1 MIPERP
7 RLGAHVR
14 ARRQVVEGRGFVM
27 LHVDGAA
34 PVQLGDREWTVLRQ
48 ADGTRDLEGIRLAAS
63 QAGAPVRAEHLRDFL
78 RQLAHL
84 GCFEAREEDGAP
96 AVARDLP
103 IEHLPGYTFACD
115 GAGGCCGQ
123 FDTTLFAPV
132 EVARARA
139 LLPEVEEAGDRPER
153 AFLPEHG
160 ASSALSTVTR
170 KDGRCLYLDTDGR
183 CRIHAGKPAGCRIFP
198 ARFVDVGTAIRVVPR
213 LECACVFASRPEGEP
228 LTRASRGGELPPEL
242 FVPALPAQIAMG
254 ERRVGPAELVAFFD
268 ERSRALEGEADLA
281 ALAWRLAAEI
291 DGASIDPH
299 RALSAARESVE
310 RLSRTHVAWRAPRD
324 IVRLG
329 VGWVREGLA
338 RIDPG
343 SLPVE
348 PEDERLYLRAAFFA
362 TLGAES
368 SVEAELRERAV
379 AMWIARAFPDEARR
393 TREGAHPLAIVEAL
407 ARGHGLT
414 LC

>member
-1 MIPERP
+1 
-7 RLGAHVR
+7 V
-14 ARRQVVEGRGFVM
+14 
-27 LHVDGAA
+27 A
-34 PVQLGDREWTVLRQ
+34 PVQLGEREWTVLRQ

-63 QAGAPVRAEHLRDFL
+63 QAGAPVRAEHVREFL

-84 GCFEAREEDGAP
+84 GCFDARSEEDDAP
-96 AVARDLP
+96 ALARDLP

-115 GAGGCCGQ
+115 GTGGCCGQ
-123 FDTTLFAPV
+123 FDTILFAPV

-139 LLPEVEEAGDRPER
+139 LLPDVEDAGDRPER
-153 AFLPEHG
+153 VFLPEHG
-160 ASSALSTVTR
+160 TSSALSTVTR

-183 CRIHAGKPAGCRIFP
+183 CRIHAGKPAGCRTFP
-198 ARFVDVGTAIRVVPR
+198 ARFVDVGSAIRVLPR

-228 LTRASRGGELPPEL
+228 LTRATRGSELPPEL

-254 ERRVGPAELVAFFD
+254 ERLVSPAELVAFFD

-291 DGASIDPH
+291 DGAPIDPH
-299 RALSAARESVE
+299 RALRAARESVE
-310 RLSRTHVAWRAPRD
+310 RLTRTHVAWRAPRD

-329 VGWVREGLA
+329 VGWVRDALA
-338 RIDPG
+338 RIEPG
-343 SLPVE
+343 ALPPPIE

-368 SVEAELRERAV
+368 SAEAELRERAA
-379 AMWIARAFPDEARR
+379 AMWIARAFPDEARE

-407 ARGHGLT
+407 ARGHGLR